1 MSNLAILLR
10 QIRNR
15 SIEHQQAMQLL
26 SQANLAGQMVAV
38 LRQELDSMVRVIY
51 LLTQSLERRALLIE
65 ASINGQKWSQENSR
79 ASVTDREMV
88 ELSQRLQGWT
98 QSV

>member
-88 ELSQRLQGWT
+88 EDRK
-98 QSV
+98 SVV